1 MEIMV
6 FGRRIWFIQR
16 FVGSLAKNMGS
27 NVISSGRVFLK
38 LSSTQSQL
46 EIATFMVTKVVQR
59 PEFQRSKFQLSF
71 RCKPNYVLI
80 SMDKLT

>member
-1 MEIMV
+1 M
-6 FGRRIWFIQR
+6 
-16 FVGSLAKNMGS
+16 
-27 NVISSGRVFLK
+27 K

>member
-46 EIATFMVTKVVQR
+46 EIATFMVINRKWFRGQN
-59 PEFQRSKFQLSF
+59 SSF
-71 RCKPNYVLI
+71 HSDANLI
-80 SMDKLT
+80 MC